1 MVTRSPEPAPNGAT
15 ETGTTPETG
24 GAPDTGGASEIG
36 TVPTPAATVVPLRD
50 GPAGLEVLLLRR
62 NARGMFAGMWVFPG
76 GQVDSADHAGAPIG
90 PDDDAEIAGA
100 RRAAIREAR
109 EEAGLD
115 LREQDLV
122 TLSFWIP
129 PPDAPRRFATWF
141 FLAEA
146 SGEVVIDEGEIHDH
160 QWLSPRAAMEARDAG
175 EVEMAPPTFTTL
187 WWIAGHPDAESALRA
202 ARSRAPERFATHL
215 GFSSDRKLAAT
226 LWEGDAGYD
235 DADVEKPGP
244 RRRLWMDP
252 GAWRVEIDG

>member
-1 MVTRSPEPAPNGAT
+1 MVPKPPEPAPSYA
-15 ETGTTPETG
+15 PETG
-24 GAPDTGGASEIG
+24 AAAEPG
-36 TVPTPAATVVPLRD
+36 TAAERGTAPTPAATVVPLRD
-50 GPAGLEVLLLRR
+50 GPGGLEVLLLRR
-62 NARGMFAGMWVFPG
+62 NARGVFAGMWVFPG
-76 GQVDSADHAGAPIG
+76 GQVDAADHAGGATR
-90 PDDDAEIAGA
+90 PDDDGEIAGA

-160 QWLSPRAAMEARDAG
+160 QWLSPRAAMAARDAG

-187 WWIAGHPDAESALRA
+187 WWIARHPHAESALDA
-202 ARSRAPERFATHL
+202 ARSRTPERFATHL
-215 GFSSDRKLAAT
+215 GFSPDRKLAAT

-235 DADVEKPGP
+235 DGDVEKPGP

-252 GAWRVEIDG
+252 GAWRVEING

>member
-1 MVTRSPEPAPNGAT
+1 VMVPLPPEPAPDSAALTGTQPIETQPT
-15 ETGTTPETG
+15 ETQ
-24 GAPDTGGASEIG
+24 
-36 TVPTPAATVVPLRD
+36 PTPAATVVPLRD
-50 GPAGLEVLLLRR
+50 GPGGLEVLLLRR
-62 NARGMFAGMWVFPG
+62 NARGVFGGMWVFPG
-76 GQVDSADHAGAPIG
+76 GQVDAGDRADSVPLDGE
-90 PDDDAEIAGA
+90 DAEIAGA

-109 EEAGLD
+109 EEAGLH
-115 LREQDLV
+115 LQEQDLV

-160 QWLSPRAAMEARDAG
+160 QWLYPRAAMAARDAG
-175 EVEMAPPTFTTL
+175 DVEMAPPTFTTL
-187 WWIAGHPDAESALRA
+187 WWVARHADVESALEA
-202 ARSRAPERFATHL
+202 AGSRPPERFATHL

>member
-1 MVTRSPEPAPNGAT
+1 MVPQPREPTPNAAPGTGNARATGSVPAP
-15 ETGTTPETG
+15 G
-24 GAPDTGGASEIG
+24 GVHTADA
-36 TVPTPAATVVPLRD
+36 VPIPAATVVPLRD
-50 GPAGLEVLLLRR
+50 GPGGLEVLLLRR
-62 NARGMFAGMWVFPG
+62 NARGVFAGMWVFPG
-76 GQVDSADHAGAPIG
+76 GQVDTADQAGGTVEP
-90 PDDDAEIAGA
+90 DDAEIAGA
-100 RRAAIREAR
+100 RRAAVREAR

-115 LREQDLV
+115 LRERDLV

-129 PPDAPRRFATWF
+129 PPDTAKRFATWF
-141 FLAEA
+141 FLAES

-160 QWLSPRAAMEARDAG
+160 QWLSPRAAMAARDAG

-187 WWIAGHPDAESALRA
+187 WWIARHHDARSALDA
-202 ARSRAPERFATHL
+202 ARSRSPERFATHL

>member
-1 MVTRSPEPAPNGAT
+1 MVIRSPEPANTAT
-15 ETGTTPETG
+15 DAGSAAETGT
-24 GAPDTGGASEIG
+24 A
-36 TVPTPAATVVPLRD
+36 PTPAATVVPLRD
-50 GPAGLEVLLLRR
+50 GPGGLEVLLLRR
-62 NARGMFAGMWVFPG
+62 NSRGVFAGMWVFPG
-76 GQVDSADHAGAPIG
+76 GQVDAADHADQAGQASGTAPG
-90 PDDDAEIAGA
+90 PDDDGEIAGA

-109 EEAGLD
+109 EEAGLE

-160 QWLSPRAAMEARDAG
+160 QWLSPRAAMAARDAG

-187 WWIAGHPDAESALRA
+187 WWVAGHPDAESALDA
-202 ARSRAPERFATHL
+202 ARASTPERFATHL
-215 GFSSDRKLAAT
+215 GFSSDGKLAAT